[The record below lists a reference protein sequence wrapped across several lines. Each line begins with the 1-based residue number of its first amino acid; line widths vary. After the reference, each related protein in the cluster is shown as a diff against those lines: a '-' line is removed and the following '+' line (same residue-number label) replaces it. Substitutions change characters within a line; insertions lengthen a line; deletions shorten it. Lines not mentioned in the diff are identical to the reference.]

1 MGHQDAEVEEG
12 TDLELPAPVQHVMAP
27 EEEHGAMT
35 VYVTAVSHPT
45 VAVLGESAF
54 TKAICLDC
62 SIVAPMQP
70 VILGNMCQC
79 FCAEGLAEA
88 GVHGKGGC
96 FKMVSS
102 CEVFQPELRCGIFAK
117 LLCLKVGIVNPLE
130 KPCCVCLNNTCVRHS
145 FQSMSSLPPQV
156 ALMLD
161 TPMAH
166 CTCFASVGVVHY
178 RRDVVCVPSGGQCLS
193 RVLFCMIEAV
203 WGPGCTRT
211 RRVVARP

>member
-1 MGHQDAEVEEG
+1 MGYSLQRASRRGSGRGHRRGVAS
-12 TDLELPAPVQHVMAP
+12 TCPAC
-27 EEEHGAMT
+27 HGARRGT
-35 VYVTAVSHPT
+35 WRHDGLCDHRGEPPP

-70 VILGNMCQC
+70 IILGNMCQC

-102 CEVFQPELRCGIFAK
+102 CELFQPELRCGIFVK

-130 KPCCVCLNNTCVRHS
+130 KPCCVCLNNT
-145 FQSMSSLPPQV
+145 L
-156 ALMLD
+156 A
-161 TPMAH
+161 
-166 CTCFASVGVVHY
+166 
-178 RRDVVCVPSGGQCLS
+178 
-193 RVLFCMIEAV
+193 
-203 WGPGCTRT
+203 
-211 RRVVARP
+211 